1 MQVREA
7 EEVHHRFLQC
17 LFFFF
22 SFSFLGNATSS
33 FSATRISP
41 KCASS
46 CSHLSP
52 AGRELKRAPR
62 GSPVCSRRPLRRTEK
77 RKDISASYIFKCLEV
92 KADLCS
98 EQDWTPDD
106 KLPAICCSIKYLPP
120 INCSGTK
127 PDKCHTTDEIKRT
140 LQSLCLAEFGHQSF
154 LSGHLLCGFIQ
165 DIYNHNELRQNT
177 KLLSLCLRVI

>member
-22 SFSFLGNATSS
+22 LSLSLEMPPAVFQQPGSVPNAPHP
-33 FSATRISP
+33 A
-41 KCASS
+41 
-46 CSHLSP
+46 HLWARLAQSW
-52 AGRELKRAPR
+52 RAPR
-62 GSPVCSRRPLRRTEK
+62 GSPACSRRPLRGTEK
-77 RKDISASYIFKCLEV
+77 RKDISASYIFKCLEA

-106 KLPAICCSIKYLPP
+106 KLPAICCSIKYLSP

-177 KLLSLCLRVI
+177 KLRSLCVSVI